1 MICVCV
7 SVCELLCYI
16 NIKLMFMQSLFYHV
30 HVNILT
36 IPVSIMTNFGTDDF
50 HAARDPSVPGD
61 DYSGSMYIHVI
72 YF

>member
-1 MICVCV
+1 
-7 SVCELLCYI
+7 
-16 NIKLMFMQSLFYHV
+16 MFMQSLFYHV